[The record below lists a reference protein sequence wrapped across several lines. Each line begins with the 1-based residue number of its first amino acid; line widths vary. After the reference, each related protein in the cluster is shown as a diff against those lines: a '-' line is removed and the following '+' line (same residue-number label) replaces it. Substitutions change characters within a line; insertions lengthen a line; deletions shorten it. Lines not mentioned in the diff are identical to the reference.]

1 MERTKGIP
9 YKWLALLTVSIG
21 TFMGTLDASIV
32 NISFP
37 RLTEVFDT
45 EPSVVLW
52 VSVAYLLV
60 GVSLMLTLG
69 RIGDQLGRKRVYIA
83 GFIVFTIGL
92 TLCFLSQSIVQ
103 LILSRVVQAVGSAMT
118 VALSTAIVTDVF
130 PDRERGKAL
139 GILGGVVS
147 AGLLSGPVLGG
158 LLLDALDWRAIF
170 YTRVPVGIIGIVMA
184 WVLLKEQK
192 DPTTV
197 FKFDLAGAV
206 TLFGGFSCLLLFFNL
221 GGRWGLT
228 SPAALALA
236 GGTVILAAL
245 FILSERRAAQPIVD
259 LKLFRNRLFTCSII
273 SLIIMFVAISSNM
286 FLMPFYLI
294 QGLGY
299 SASKA
304 GLLFATISMT
314 AIVVGPL
321 SGWLSDKVG
330 SRVLCTVGMALICFA
345 LFLNSRLSIESSE
358 VDVLVRLVIQ
368 GIGAGMFSSPNNSSV
383 MGSVPRDKL
392 STGSAMIGTVRQIG
406 TSSGIAVAGAIL
418 TSRQAFHTNQLAGNN
433 LAPSMLDR
441 LSLVGGFQDTL
452 LVGAIVCSIGILTS
466 LVRGRQQ
473 PNPGDSHLQ

>member
-37 RLTEVFDT
+37 RLTQVFDT
-45 EPSVVLW
+45 EPSIVLW

-69 RIGDQLGRKRVYIA
+69 RIGDVLGRKRVYIA

-92 TLCFLSQSIVQ
+92 ILCSLSQSIVQ

-118 VALSTAIVTDVF
+118 VALSTAIITDAF
-130 PDRERGKAL
+130 PSQERGKAL
-139 GILGGVVS
+139 GILAGVVS
-147 AGLLSGPVLGG
+147 AGLLSGPVIGG
-158 LLLDALDWRAIF
+158 LLLDALDWNAIF
-170 YTRVPVGIIGIVMA
+170 YARIPVGIIGIAMA
-184 WVLLKEQK
+184 WTLLKEQK
-192 DPTTV
+192 DPNTV
-197 FKFDLAGAV
+197 FKFDLAGAA
-206 TLFGGFSCLLLFFNL
+206 TLFGGLSCLLLFFNL
-221 GGRWGLT
+221 GGRLGLV
-228 SPAALALA
+228 SMPSLALA
-236 GGTVILAAL
+236 GGTVIFLAL
-245 FILSERRAAQPIVD
+245 FVIFERRAAQPIVD
-259 LKLFRNRLFTCSII
+259 LNLFRNRLFASSII
-273 SLIIMFVAISSNM
+273 SLIIMFVAISANM

-294 QGLGY
+294 QGLGH

-304 GLLFATISMT
+304 GLIFASISMA

-330 SRVLCTVGMALICFA
+330 SRVLCTLGMMLVCIA

-358 VDVLVRLVIQ
+358 LDVLVRLVIQ
-368 GIGAGMFSSPNNSSV
+368 GIGAGMFSSPNNSSI

-392 STGSAMIGTVRQIG
+392 STGSAIIGTVRQIG
-406 TSSGIAVAGAIL
+406 MSCGIAISGAIF

-433 LAPSMLDR
+433 LAPSILDK
-441 LSLVGGFQDTL
+441 LSLVGGFRDTL
-452 LVGAIVCSIGILTS
+452 LVSAIVCSIGILTS
-466 LVRGRQQ
+466 LVRGKQQ
-473 PNPGDSHLQ
+473 PNP